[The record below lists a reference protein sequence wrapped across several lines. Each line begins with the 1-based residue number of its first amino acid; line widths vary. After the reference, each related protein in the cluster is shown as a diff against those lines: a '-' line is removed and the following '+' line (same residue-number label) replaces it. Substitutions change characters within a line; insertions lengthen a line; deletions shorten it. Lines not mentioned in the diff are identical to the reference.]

1 MSMPKLVRKE
11 QGLEAVSSLPRIHP
25 LALRLF
31 RRVVRSYF
39 RRHFRAVML
48 QGREHLQG
56 RGGPLIV
63 YGNHS
68 SWWDPMLSI
77 LLAAELLPEAKH
89 YAPIDAQAL
98 SRYPILG
105 KLGLFPVELATARG
119 AVNFLR
125 TAESILSGGGVLWI
139 TPQGRFADPRS
150 PLEFRPGLATL
161 TLRMPQVPLVP
172 LAVEYSFWNER
183 LPEALSRCGMAFYIS
198 PNVSVDVATGELEE
212 ALSSEM
218 AALREAS
225 CRREPQAF
233 TTLLSGRRGSGGI
246 YGLTRRLKAWVTG
259 RRFQADHTQR

>member
-1 MSMPKLVRKE
+1 MSTPKLVRKE
-11 QGLEAVSSLPRIHP
+11 QGPAAVGILPRIHP
-25 LALRLF
+25 LLLRLF

-56 RGGPLIV
+56 RSGPLIV

-77 LLAAELLPEAKH
+77 LLAAEFLPKAKH

-98 SRYPILG
+98 ARYPILG
-105 KLGLFPVELATARG
+105 KLGLFPVELASARG

-125 TAESILSGGGVLWI
+125 TAESLLASGAVLWI

-150 PLEFRPGLATL
+150 PLEFRPGLAAL
-161 TLRMPQVPLVP
+161 ALRMPHASLIP
-172 LAVEYSFWNER
+172 LAVEYGFWDER
-183 LPEALSRCGMAFYIS
+183 LPEALSRCGTAFQIS
-198 PNVSVDVATGELEE
+198 PDLSVDAATRELEE

-225 CRREPQAF
+225 CRRESQAF
-233 TTLLSGRRGSGGI
+233 TTILSGRRGSGGI
-246 YGLTRRLKAWVTG
+246 YGLTRRLKAWLTG
-259 RRFQADHTQR
+259 RRFQADHTER